1 MTART
6 ADRVPPH
13 AFFVGSAVF
22 HYLGPSF
29 AVLLFAAVDE
39 LGVAW
44 LRIASAAVVFA
55 VWRRP
60 WRTVAAMTS
69 RQRVLL
75 VGMGATLAAM
85 NACFYL
91 AIGRLPL
98 GTVGAL
104 EFLGPV
110 VLAAVGVRTRR
121 NLLALLV
128 VVGGVVLL
136 TDVRI
141 GGEPVGFVFAFAN
154 CALFA
159 LYVVLGHALARN
171 GGGEG
176 VDRLAASMLV
186 ALVFITP
193 AGLGGALPALAHPLL
208 LAAGVGVGVSSS
220 VVPYVCD
227 QLAMARLRR
236 STFAL
241 MLALLPATATVIG
254 LLVLRQ
260 VPTVQDVAAVAL
272 VVAGVAVHRDGE
284 TASGGPGEE
293 VPAEPGPDQHDQQ
306 PRHEA
311 AQGHGA

>member
-220 VVPYVCD
+220 
-227 QLAMARLRR
+227 
-236 STFAL
+236 
-241 MLALLPATATVIG
+241 
-254 LLVLRQ
+254 
-260 VPTVQDVAAVAL
+260 
-272 VVAGVAVHRDGE
+272 
-284 TASGGPGEE
+284 
-293 VPAEPGPDQHDQQ
+293 
-306 PRHEA
+306 
-311 AQGHGA
+311 